1 MNPADPLPPLPPLPP
16 DPLAVR
22 EHPIDRA
29 LAALSEATVLALAS
43 SKPSRFVEAG
53 TLTTLA
59 HQLQQLRPANG
70 IADLG
75 MDDDEDGDIG
85 MGPPIMMPNRIGR
98 MRRGRFN
105 DGADLN
111 REMIMMA
118 QGFLKTYQEIEK
130 TKASRPAPDVR
141 LNEVTELA
149 ELMQL
154 RMQLMREGADLPAE
168 INTRIDH
175 LLQRIGE
182 PPPTTGESPH
192 EHHQQTEPRPDPVV
206 SAEPLRGHPPDGAGE
221 QD

>member
-1 MNPADPLPPLPPLPP
+1 MNPADPLPPLPPLPSPP
-16 DPLAVR
+16 DSLTVR

-59 HQLQQLRPANG
+59 HQLQQLRPASG

-75 MDDDEDGDIG
+75 MDDDDGDIG
-85 MGPPIMMPNRIGR
+85 MGPPMMMPRIGR
-98 MRRGRFN
+98 RRGGNFH
-105 DGADLN
+105 DVGDLN

-118 QGFLKTYQEIEK
+118 QGFLKTYQDIEK
-130 TKASRPAPDVR
+130 AKANRPVPDVR
-141 LNEVTELA
+141 LDQVTELA

-154 RMQLMREGADLPAE
+154 RMQLMREGADLPPE

-182 PPPTTGESPH
+182 PPHEQHPQAESGPG
-192 EHHQQTEPRPDPVV
+192 PVV
-206 SAEPLRGHPPDGAGE
+206 SAEPLRGHPPDGAGQ